1 MNVTQNFFNE
11 ILKKNFLFE
20 INPKVAV
27 AVSGGPDSMAIVFL
41 LNKWIKKNKGSL
53 IALIVD
59 HQLRKDSNLEAQ
71 HIKKYLFQL
80 KIKSKLFKV
89 NKRNVVKKTMREARE
104 NRFNKLIKF
113 CYKNN
118 IFHLFVGHHYDDNLE
133 TFLLRKI
140 AGSNFEGLCAI
151 QQKVNI
157 DNIQILRPLLQF
169 NKKDILKYNKNHN
182 IFFVKDRS
190 NENLKYSRVIVRKFL
205 SKQNIYKKQIEK
217 DFQKIQNY
225 FPFYKKMIFQIFN
238 KLNIHISKTNVL
250 VNTNNFFHHD
260 LEIQTKII
268 EIIYKFLRPKK
279 RLLRYQKIVNSL
291 NFLNNNEIVNTN
303 LGGINI
309 KKDVFLISFNG

>member
-1 MNVTQNFFNE
+1 MNLTQNCFNK

-20 INPKVAV
+20 AHPKIAV
-27 AVSGGPDSMAIVFL
+27 AASGGPDSMAIVFL
-41 LNKWIKKNKGSL
+41 LYQWIKRNKGSL

-59 HQLRKDSNLEAQ
+59 HQLRKDSNLEAK
-71 HIKKYLFQL
+71 HIKKYLSQH
-80 KIKSKLFKV
+80 KIKSQLLKV
-89 NKRNVVKKTMREARE
+89 DKRNIIKKSMSEARE
-104 NRFNKLIKF
+104 NRFKQLIKF
-113 CYKNN
+113 CTNNN
-118 IFHLFVGHHYDDNLE
+118 IFHLFVAHHYDDNLE

-157 DNIQILRPLLQF
+157 ENIQILRPLLQF

-205 SKQNIYKKQIEK
+205 SKQIIYKKQIEK
-217 DFQKIQNY
+217 DFQKIQHY

-238 KLNIHISKTNVL
+238 KLNIHISKKNVL
-250 VNTNNFFHHD
+250 INTNNFFYYD

-268 EIIYKFLRPKK
+268 EIIYKFLRPQK

-291 NFLNNNEIVNTN
+291 NCLNTKKNVNTN

>member
-1 MNVTQNFFNE
+1 MNVTQNCFNK

-20 INPKVAV
+20 VNPRIAV

-71 HIKKYLFQL
+71 NIKKYLSQH
-80 KIKSKLFKV
+80 KIESKLFKV

-157 DNIQILRPLLQF
+157 ENVQILRPLLQF
-169 NKKDILKYNKNHN
+169 DKKDILKYNKIHN
-182 IFFVKDRS
+182 IFFVKDQS
-190 NENLKYSRVIVRKFL
+190 NENLKYSRIIVRKFL
-205 SKQNIYKKQIEK
+205 LKKNIYKKQIEK

-238 KLNIHISKTNVL
+238 RLNIHISKTNVL
-250 VNTNNFFHHD
+250 INTNNFFHND

-279 RLLRYQKIVNSL
+279 RLLRYQKIVNFL
-291 NFLNNNEIVNTN
+291 NFLNTHKIVNTN

-309 KKDVFLISFNG
+309 KKDVFFISFKG

>member
-1 MNVTQNFFNE
+1 MNVTQNCFNK

-20 INPKVAV
+20 VNPRIAV

-71 HIKKYLFQL
+71 NIKKYLSQH
-80 KIKSKLFKV
+80 KIESKLFKV

-157 DNIQILRPLLQF
+157 ENVQILRPLLQF
-169 NKKDILKYNKNHN
+169 DKKDILKYNKIHN
-182 IFFVKDRS
+182 IFFVKDQS
-190 NENLKYSRVIVRKFL
+190 NENLKYSRIIVRKFL
-205 SKQNIYKKQIEK
+205 LKKNIYKKQIEK

-238 KLNIHISKTNVL
+238 KLNIHITKKNVL
-250 VNTNNFFHHD
+250 INTNNFFHND

-279 RLLRYQKIVNSL
+279 RLLRYQKIVNFL
-291 NFLNNNEIVNTN
+291 NFLNTHKIVNTN

-309 KKDVFLISFNG
+309 KKDVFFISFKG

>member
-1 MNVTQNFFNE
+1 MNVTQNCFNK

-41 LNKWIKKNKGSL
+41 LNKWIKKNKGNL

-71 HIKKYLFQL
+71 HIKKYLSQH
-80 KIKSKLFKV
+80 KINSKLFKV

-157 DNIQILRPLLQF
+157 ENVQILRPLLQF
-169 NKKDILKYNKNHN
+169 DKKDILKYNKIHN
-182 IFFVKDRS
+182 IFFVKDQS
-190 NENLKYSRVIVRKFL
+190 NENLKYSRIIVRKFL
-205 SKQNIYKKQIEK
+205 LKKNIYKKQIEK

-238 KLNIHISKTNVL
+238 KLNIHITKKNVL
-250 VNTNNFFHHD
+250 INTNNFFHND

-279 RLLRYQKIVNSL
+279 RLLRYQKIVNFL
-291 NFLNNNEIVNTN
+291 NFLNTHKIVNTN

-309 KKDVFLISFNG
+309 KKDVFFISFKG